1 MQSEQ
6 NVWLFANT
14 NTPTPSEILIPDL
27 YLGDSQLMPEDVIV
41 CAISSRNA
49 RNYFAFHFHTFRA
62 TNCINSL
69 HSGRHSDFGVIQ
81 SHRNNQIPLIPE
93 SPPPA
98 YTQQPNPLFLMPN
111 SKPFDATN
119 SRKLIPSNEIN
130 VPLSTFKSF

>member
-27 YLGDSQLMPEDVIV
+27 YLGDNQLMPEDVIV

-49 RNYFAFHFHTFRA
+49 RKYFAFHFDTLDV
-62 TNCINSL
+62 SL
-69 HSGRHSDFGVIQ
+69 IALIHLFSGRHSDFGVIQ
-81 SHRNNQIPLIPE
+81 SHRNSQIPLIPE

-111 SKPFDATN
+111 SKPFDTTH
-119 SRKLIPSNEIN
+119 SRKLIPSDEIEM
-130 VPLSTFKSF
+130 LF